1 MLLDFNHGSVAETSP
16 LPLSH
21 LMVLQHR
28 CNGDL
33 LCKSEGVEASPSL
46 LPFMK
51 ESGVHVLYS
60 MRATITHVDR
70 GISDGNAYATH
81 SAIWHA
87 KQRTCVS
94 TR

>member
-1 MLLDFNHGSVAETSP
+1 MAV
-16 LPLSH
+16 
-21 LMVLQHR
+21 QHRR
-28 CNGDL
+28 CNGYS
-33 LCKSEGVEASPSL
+33 LCKSEGLEASPSL

-70 GISDGNAYATH
+70 GISDSNAYATH

-94 TR
+94 TW